1 MRTKRKIARRIAET
15 VIVLWAGAQPL
26 AGQQLPSETRERIGD
41 LLTETAR
48 TEIRCGRIGIDSVG
62 GDRRTLEL
70 YADKTCSYIPFPE
83 ENVKAIYDGVRAL
96 LPEALH
102 SRRLVLYADGSRIED
117 MIPRPLR
124 SRTDRRE
131 RTFTAPS
138 DRPLVVRADAP
149 YRPEAGLADRH
160 IALWQSHGYYFEPKL
175 NRWEWQRARIF
186 QTVEDLYTQSYVL
199 PYLVPMLENAG
210 ACVLL
215 PRERDTQTHEVIVDN
230 DPGVDASSHYTE
242 TGAWSTGDGEG
253 FAHVRTEY
261 RDTDNPFR
269 DGSFRQ
275 VRTTTRPADTVSA
288 VWTPDIP
295 ETGRYAVYVSY
306 KTVENS
312 ADDALYTVRHR
323 GGETRFRVNQ
333 TMGGGTWIYLGRF
346 LFDAGCSPAG
356 CVTLSNLSR
365 KGGRIVTADGVKFGG
380 GTGNVARIV
389 PEAQRHPQIAYRY
402 ETSGYPRF
410 TEGARYWL
418 QWAGFADSVYTVTG
432 NENDYRDD
440 YMCRGIWVNALAG
453 GSKNAPHRD
462 GLRIPVDM
470 SFAFH
475 SDAGTTPGDSIIGT
489 LGIYYSRADG
499 GRFPNGVSREA
510 SRDLTDLVQSQIVS
524 DIRAAF
530 EPEWSRRGMWN
541 ASYFEARVPEVP
553 AMLLELLSHQNF
565 ADMRYGL
572 DPRFRFTV
580 SRAIYKGILR
590 YLSHQ
595 YRQPFVVQPLP
606 VDRFRAEFTPEG
618 RVALAWE
625 PVTDTLEATAV
636 PDRYVLYTRIGDGD
650 FDNGV
655 VVEGTSAVCDA
666 VPGRIYSYRVT
677 ALNRGGESFPSEVL
691 SVCRTPGSRG
701 TVLVVNGFDRV
712 SAPQDFVCDSLA
724 GFCDAV
730 DHGVPYL
737 EDISYIGSQYEFC
750 RSTPYGDDD
759 AAGFGASRADYE
771 TQVVAGNTF
780 DYPARHGEA
789 IVAAGY
795 SFVSCSAAA
804 VADGSVRLDRYRIVD
819 LVLGKQRRT
828 TVARGAM
835 PARYEAFPP
844 ALRCRIADYLAA
856 GGGLF
861 VSGTYVGSDPCGGP
875 DAEAGRAFTA
885 DVLKFRLRTGRAAV
899 RGAVRGVASPF
910 GSLTGRYEY
919 FHGLNAECYAVES
932 PDAIEP
938 ACEDA
943 FTVFRY
949 GENNLSAGV
958 AYRDDER
965 RICTLGFPFEAVRTP
980 EQRRELMRGVLEF
993 LETR

>member
-1 MRTKRKIARRIAET
+1 MTAL
-15 VIVLWAGAQPL
+15 LWAGALPL
-26 AGQQLPSETRERIGD
+26 AAQELSSETRERIGD
-41 LLTETAR
+41 FLTETAR
-48 TEIRCGRIGIDSVG
+48 TEIRCGRIDIDSVG

-70 YADKTCSYIPFPE
+70 YAGETCSYIPFRE
-83 ENVKAIYDGVRAL
+83 DNVRAIYEGVRER
-96 LPEALH
+96 LPEALRK
-102 SRRLVLYADGSRIED
+102 RRLVLYADGSRIEEL
-117 MIPRPLR
+117 IPRPLR
-124 SRTDRRE
+124 NRMDRRE
-131 RTFTAPS
+131 PTFTAPS
-138 DRPLVVRADAP
+138 GRPLVERVDAP
-149 YRPEAGLADRH
+149 GEPEAGLAGRH
-160 IALWQSHGYYFEPKL
+160 IALWQSHGYYFESKL

-199 PYLVPMLENAG
+199 PFLVPMLENAG
-210 ACVLL
+210 AYVLL
-215 PRERDTQTHEVIVDN
+215 PRERDTQTFEVIVDN
-230 DPGVDASSHYTE
+230 DPGVGDGSSRYTE
-242 TGAWSTGDGEG
+242 TGVWNTGSGEG
-253 FAHVRTEY
+253 FAHVRTVY
-261 RDTDNPFR
+261 RDTENPFR

-275 VRTTTRPADTVSA
+275 TRTTARSADTVTA
-288 VWTPDIP
+288 VWMPDIP
-295 ETGRYAVYVSY
+295 EAGRYAVYVSY
-306 KTVENS
+306 ETLENS

-346 LFDAGCSPAG
+346 LFDAGCSPQG

-365 KGGRIVTADGVKFGG
+365 RGGRVVTADGVKFGG
-380 GTGNVARIV
+380 GMGNVARIV
-389 PEAQRHPQIAYRY
+389 PEAQRDPQIACRY

-453 GSKNAPHRD
+453 GSKNAPDRP

-475 SDAGTTPGDSIIGT
+475 SDAGTTPNDSIIGT
-489 LGIYYSRADG
+489 LGIYYSRVGG

-541 ASYFEARVPEVP
+541 ASYYEASLPEVP

-572 DPRFRFTV
+572 DPNFRFTV

-590 YLSHQ
+590 YLSFQ

-606 VDRFRAEFTPEG
+606 VDRFRACFTPEG
-618 RVALAWE
+618 QVALAWE

-636 PDRYVLYTRIGDGD
+636 PDRYVLYTRVGDGD

-655 VVEGTSAVCDA
+655 VVEGTSTVCD
-666 VPGRIYSYRVT
+666 VEPGRVYSYRVT

-691 SVCRTPGSRG
+691 SVCRMPGSRG

-724 GFCDAV
+724 GFCDGV

-780 DYPARHGEA
+780 DYPSRHGEA
-789 IVAAGY
+789 IAAAGY
-795 SFVSCSAAA
+795 SFVSCSAGA
-804 VADGSVRLDRYRIVD
+804 VADGSVRLADYRIVD
-819 LVLGKQRRT
+819 LMLGKQRRT

-835 PARYEAFPP
+835 PARYEAFPS
-844 ALRCRIADYLAA
+844 ALRRRIADYLDG

-861 VSGTYVGSDPCGGP
+861 VSGAYVGSDPCSGP
-875 DAEAGRAFTA
+875 DADSGRMFTA
-885 DVLKFRLRTGRAAV
+885 EVLKFKLRTGRAAV
-899 RGAVRGVASPF
+899 RGAVRSVTSPF
-910 GSLTGRYEY
+910 ESIAGRYEY
-919 FHGLNAECYAVES
+919 FHTPGPESYVVES

-938 ACEDA
+938 ASEGA

-958 AYRDDER
+958 AYRDDDR

-980 EQRRELMRGVLEF
+980 EQRRDLMRGILEF
-993 LETR
+993 FEAR

>member
-1 MRTKRKIARRIAET
+1 MR
-15 VIVLWAGAQPL
+15 
-26 AGQQLPSETRERIGD
+26 S
-41 LLTETAR
+41 
-48 TEIRCGRIGIDSVG
+48 IRS
-62 GDRRTLEL
+62 
-70 YADKTCSYIPFPE
+70 A
-83 ENVKAIYDGVRAL
+83 
-96 LPEALH
+96 
-102 SRRLVLYADGSRIED
+102 
-117 MIPRPLR
+117 
-124 SRTDRRE
+124 
-131 RTFTAPS
+131 
-138 DRPLVVRADAP
+138 
-149 YRPEAGLADRH
+149 
-160 IALWQSHGYYFEPKL
+160 
-175 NRWEWQRARIF
+175 
-186 QTVEDLYTQSYVL
+186 
-199 PYLVPMLENAG
+199 
-210 ACVLL
+210 
-215 PRERDTQTHEVIVDN
+215 
-230 DPGVDASSHYTE
+230 
-242 TGAWSTGDGEG
+242 TGAAS
-253 FAHVRTEY
+253 
-261 RDTDNPFR
+261 
-269 DGSFRQ
+269 
-275 VRTTTRPADTVSA
+275 
-288 VWTPDIP
+288 
-295 ETGRYAVYVSY
+295 
-306 KTVENS
+306 
-312 ADDALYTVRHR
+312 
-323 GGETRFRVNQ
+323 TRFRVNQ

-470 SFAFH
+470 SLAFH

-625 PVTDTLEATAV
+625 PVIDTLEATAV

-666 VPGRIYSYRVT
+666 VPRPYIQLPGDGAQPRRRKFPVRGPVRLPDARKPGNRACRERIR
-677 ALNRGGESFPSEVL
+677 
-691 SVCRTPGSRG
+691 PGVGS
-701 TVLVVNGFDRV
+701 
-712 SAPQDFVCDSLA
+712 A
-724 GFCDAV
+724 GFRV
-730 DHGVPYL
+730 
-737 EDISYIGSQYEFC
+737 
-750 RSTPYGDDD
+750 R
-759 AAGFGASRADYE
+759 
-771 TQVVAGNTF
+771 
-780 DYPARHGEA
+780 
-789 IVAAGY
+789 
-795 SFVSCSAAA
+795 FV
-804 VADGSVRLDRYRIVD
+804 GGI
-819 LVLGKQRRT
+819 
-828 TVARGAM
+828 
-835 PARYEAFPP
+835 
-844 ALRCRIADYLAA
+844 LRC
-856 GGGLF
+856 
-861 VSGTYVGSDPCGGP
+861 
-875 DAEAGRAFTA
+875 GRS
-885 DVLKFRLRTGRAAV
+885 RRA
-899 RGAVRGVASPF
+899 
-910 GSLTGRYEY
+910 
-919 FHGLNAECYAVES
+919 
-932 PDAIEP
+932 
-938 ACEDA
+938 
-943 FTVFRY
+943 
-949 GENNLSAGV
+949 LS
-958 AYRDDER
+958 R
-965 RICTLGFPFEAVRTP
+965 RHLLHR
-980 EQRRELMRGVLEF
+980 
-993 LETR
+993 

>member
-1 MRTKRKIARRIAET
+1 MKTICMPLGRRMRLAAL
-15 VIVLWAGAQPL
+15 LWLGALPLGAQDL
-26 AGQQLPSETRERIGD
+26 APEVRDSIGD
-41 LLTETAR
+41 FLTRTAR
-48 TEIRCGRIGIDSVG
+48 TTIRCGRIGIDSVR
-62 GDRRTLEL
+62 GDGRTLTV
-70 YADKTCSYIPFPE
+70 YADKTCSYIPFRE
-83 ENVKAIYDGVRAL
+83 DNVGAIYDGVRHL
-96 LPEALH
+96 LPEALRG
-102 SRRLVLYADGSRIED
+102 RRLAIHADGTPIEELV
-117 MIPRPLR
+117 PRPSR
-124 SRTDRRE
+124 SRFDRRE
-131 RTFTAPS
+131 PTFTALS
-138 DRPLVVRADAP
+138 DRPLVVRADAHALP
-149 YRPEAGLADRH
+149 DAGLAGRH

-215 PRERDTQTHEVIVDN
+215 PRERDTQTAEAVVDN
-230 DPGVDASSHYTE
+230 DPGVGSSRYAE
-242 TGAWSTGDGEG
+242 TGAWSTGSGEG
-253 FAHVRTEY
+253 FAHVRTVY
-261 RDTDNPFR
+261 RDTENPFR
-269 DGSFRQ
+269 EGSYRQ

-288 VWTPDIP
+288 VWMPDLP
-295 ETGRYAVYVSY
+295 EAGRYAVYVSY
-306 KTVENS
+306 KTLDDS

-346 LFDAGCSPAG
+346 LFDAGCSPEG

-365 KGGRIVTADGVKFGG
+365 KGGRIVTADAVKFGG

-389 PEAQRHPQIAYRY
+389 PEAQRRPQIEYRC

-418 QWAGFADSVYTVTG
+418 QWAGFADSVYTATG

-470 SFAFH
+470 SLAFH

-489 LGIYYSRADG
+489 LGIYYSREGG
-499 GRFPNGVSREA
+499 GRFPNGVSRGA

-541 ASYFEARVPEVP
+541 ASYYEARVPEVP

-590 YLSHQ
+590 YLSFQ

-606 VDRFRAEFTPEG
+606 VDRFRARFTAEG

-625 PVTDTLEATAV
+625 PVVDTLEATAV

-655 VVEGTSAVCDA
+655 VVEGRSAVRDIE
-666 VPGRIYSYRVT
+666 PGRIYGFRVT

-691 SVCRTPGSRG
+691 SVCRMPESKG

-789 IVAAGY
+789 IAAAGY

-804 VADGSVRLDRYRIVD
+804 VTDGWTDMADYRFVD

-828 TVARGAM
+828 AVARGAM
-835 PARYEAFPP
+835 PARYEAFPS
-844 ALRCRIADYLAA
+844 ALRRRVADYLDR
-856 GGGLF
+856 GGNLF
-861 VSGTYVGSDPCGGP
+861 VSGAYVGSDPCSGP
-875 DAEAGRAFTA
+875 DAEAGRAFAA
-885 DVLKFRLRTGRAAV
+885 DVLKFKLRTGRAAV
-899 RGAVRGVASPF
+899 RGVVRGAASPF
-910 GSLTGRYEY
+910 GSLAGRYEY
-919 FHGLNAECYAVES
+919 FHELNDECYAVES
-932 PDAIEP
+932 PDAVEP
-938 ACEDA
+938 ACEGA

-958 AYRDDER
+958 AYRDDVR
-965 RICTLGFPFEAVRTP
+965 RICTLGFPFEAVRSA

-993 LETR
+993 FETR